1 MTAALFVM
9 FLANIILFAVNFWF
23 ARDNTKACDDLIK
36 ITEKHCKE
44 MQENREEWMIMIKEW
59 REIK

>member
-1 MTAALFVM
+1 
-9 FLANIILFAVNFWF
+9 LFAVNFWF

-44 MQENREEWMIMIKEW
+44 MQENREEWMRMIKEW